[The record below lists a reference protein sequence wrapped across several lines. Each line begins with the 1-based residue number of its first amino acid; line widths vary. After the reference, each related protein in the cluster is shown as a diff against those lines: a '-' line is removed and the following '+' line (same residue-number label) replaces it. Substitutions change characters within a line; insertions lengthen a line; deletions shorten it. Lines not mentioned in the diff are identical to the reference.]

1 MVEAEK
7 VSVRIIRSSDGVP
20 YTEYNPP
27 TTSTENGGSP
37 NERYIEV
44 STNERYRIEVR
55 VRRGF
60 KFFRQPQLCVK
71 YFLDNTPYQGILS
84 RCTPSGSSSGDVR
97 SRFCRE
103 HTFDLTDRTVNGEL
117 MECALAFGK
126 LESGSCICFLV

>member
-7 VSVRIIRSSDGVP
+7 VIVRIIRQSDDVP
-20 YTEYNPP
+20 YTEYLPP

-55 VRRGF
+55 IRRGF
-60 KFFRQPQLCVK
+60 KFFRQPQLRVK
-71 YFLDNTPYQGILS
+71 YFLDNTPYHDILS
-84 RCTPSGSSSGDVR
+84 RCTPSGSSSEDVS

-103 HTFDLTDRTVNGEL
+103 DTFDFIDRTINGEL
-117 MECALAFGK
+117 MECALAFGM
-126 LESGSCICFLV
+126 LESGSCLCFPA